1 MGISLKNLTG
11 AIDPTKKVDD
21 DDKIDD
27 QFEDGKEPVFDTSAS
42 VSENVSSIIDT
53 ASEIPGQLYKAA
65 TGENALIEFPDAKE
79 STAIEDVGFFESLVP
94 NIKLMFARDDFGKA
108 EIIADSFKGDER
120 FGGVFT
126 DKFKNPMI
134 VWNGERYYINKPGIS
149 MQDAGSLVGEV
160 IKYLPATKL
169 TSGAKT
175 VAGKLLSGIPAYT
188 ATEAAGQGIEA
199 TLTPKTT
206 STDQRTYSDRIMD
219 AAKMGTLG
227 AGLDVITPPLLRAPI
242 QAGKLATRKTAEVL
256 GKEVPEFAKKTIQT
270 SKYPLTQGQ
279 RTSSPP
285 DVKKGLISSQTTSK
299 LEAEDVVR
307 NAPSTDPSAKGIVS
321 GFDEAQL
328 TAIRNDAK
336 ELQKEFGSGKMADVD
351 SELVSTEAAGE
362 IKGIV
367 TKEASK
373 LKKEAGEGYEFVK
386 GAMNQPIVTVDGT
399 KNMVSNLKKI
409 INDEFDGS
417 FRSLDDM
424 PILKR
429 EISYINNELSKISSD
444 QPFKKIAAYQ
454 KELNRAARTATPGS
468 PEALLLSKLKG
479 ELDNFVFNG
488 VEKGFIEG
496 NENVIK
502 ILQNSK
508 DMYRQYIGL
517 TGKGTS
523 GDIAQKSVNGI
534 LKKLT
539 SPGLEADS
547 VVSSF
552 FGHAKFN
559 PSPVMAS
566 VLKRFK
572 DNLPPEKVSEITALV
587 KDAVLE
593 KAFAGK
599 GKSGITRTN
608 IVNNYNEVFKK
619 NKDLI
624 NMLFTK
630 NELNKISKFRNDVMP
645 TLWAEIKLNPSG
657 TSYTVLSA
665 MARTGVLNYLKAVPL
680 AREGIETVQT
690 ISNINQA
697 KDMVKQYITRTRQP
711 LFIESEI
718 QALSAPVREELIGTE
733 EIDPSAIQPLVE
745 SISGKDINKILE
757 AVR

>member
-11 AIDPTKKVDD
+11 AVDPTQEKDD
-21 DDKIDD
+21 DEIVD
-27 QFEDGKEPVFDTSAS
+27 QFEDGKEPIFDKDAS

-53 ASEIPGQLYKAA
+53 ASQIPSQLYKAA
-65 TGENALIEFPDAKE
+65 TGEDAKLEFPDAKE
-79 STAIEDVGFFESLVP
+79 TTEIGDVGFFETLVP
-94 NIKLMFARDDFGKA
+94 NVKLMFARDDFGKA
-108 EIIADSFKGDER
+108 EIIAESFKGDER

-149 MQDAGSLVGEV
+149 MQDAGTLVGEV
-160 IKYLPATKL
+160 IKYLPASKI

-175 VAGKLLSGIPAYT
+175 VAGKIASGVPLYT
-188 ATEAAGQGIEA
+188 GTEIAGQGIESV
-199 TLTPKTT
+199 LTPKTT
-206 STDQRTYSDRIMD
+206 ATDQRTLTERGKE
-219 AAKMGTLG
+219 ALGMGSLG
-227 AGLDVITPPLLRAPI
+227 AGLDVVTPPILRLPS
-242 QAGKLATRKTAEVL
+242 QAVKGVTRKTAEAL
-256 GKEVPEFAKKTIQT
+256 GKEVPEFAKSTIQS

-279 RTSSPP
+279 RTSEPP
-285 DVKKGLISSQTTSK
+285 DSKKGLISSQTTTK

-307 NAPSTDPSAKGIVS
+307 NAPSTDPAAKGIVS

-336 ELQKEFGSGKMADVD
+336 ELQKQFGSGKMTDVD
-351 SELVSTEAAGE
+351 SELVPVTAAGE
-362 IKGIV
+362 IKDIV

-373 LKKEAGEGYEFVK
+373 MKKQAGEGYEFVK
-386 GAMNQPIVTVDGT
+386 GALNQPIVTVDGA
-399 KNMVSNLKKI
+399 KNMVGNLQKI
-409 INDEFDGS
+409 INDEFEGS
-417 FRSLDDM
+417 FRSLQDM

-429 EISYINNELSKISSD
+429 EIEYINKVLSKID
-444 QPFKKIAAYQ
+444 TQQPFKKIAAYQ
-454 KELNRAARTATPGS
+454 KELNRAARSAPPGS
-468 PEALLLSKLKG
+468 PEAMILGKLKG
-479 ELDNFVFNG
+479 ELDNFVFG
-488 VEKGFIEG
+488 GIEKGFIEG

-508 DMYRQYIGL
+508 DLYRQYIGL

-523 GDIAQKSVNGI
+523 GDIAQKSANGI

-539 SPGLEADS
+539 SPGLEADA
-547 VVSSF
+547 VVGSF

-559 PSPVMAS
+559 PAPVMAT

-572 DNLPPEKVSEITALV
+572 DNLPPEKVAEITALV

-619 NKDLI
+619 NKELI

-630 NELNKISKFRNDVMP
+630 NELNKIAKFRNDVMP

-657 TSYTVLSA
+657 TSYTILSA
-665 MARTGVLNYLKAVPL
+665 MARTGILNYIKAVPL

-690 ISNINQA
+690 ISNVNQA

-711 LFIESEI
+711 LFIESEL
-718 QALSAPVREELIGTE
+718 QAISAPAREELIGTE
-733 EIDPSAIQPLVE
+733 EIDPSAIKPLVE
-745 SISGKDINKILE
+745 SISGKNINKILE